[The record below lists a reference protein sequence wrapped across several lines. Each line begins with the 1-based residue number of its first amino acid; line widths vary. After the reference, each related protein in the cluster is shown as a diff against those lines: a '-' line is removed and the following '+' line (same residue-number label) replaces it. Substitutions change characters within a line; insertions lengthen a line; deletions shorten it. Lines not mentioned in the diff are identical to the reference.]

1 MSQLLSFA
9 GFELRY
15 HLRRPMTYVFMAAM
29 FLLAFLFATT
39 DAVRI
44 GGVAGKVVINSP
56 EGKAA
61 LGFVAGLMKD
71 RLSAPE
77 IDRPD
82 SRRLQ
87 AQGAA
92 GFYFDPPRRARS
104 CGPSPAAA
112 KVSIPRSRRWRR
124 RR

>member
-1 MSQLLSFA
+1 VPYA
-9 GFELRY
+9 
-15 HLRRPMTYVFMAAM
+15 MATKNNNSIPLD
-29 FLLAFLFATT
+29 FLIWVWAHGG
-39 DAVRI
+39 RI
-44 GGVAGKVVINSP
+44 IDDGGKVVINSP